1 MKITFSEAKSALQHV
16 QKQRTPNG
24 KQWIPD
30 LLQAK
35 GVGGWCYHLKKDLR
49 DAFEVE
55 IERMQDLSQ
64 ETGELLPEGVTSAQ
78 KDDIDGFDIDD
89 EAKERL
95 HEIIDTLDEIR
106 NTEKD
111 ITLTK
116 GKIPE
121 TKINKHINGLVFE
134 DLAFAIKLD
143 TDESNG

>member
-1 MKITFSEAKSALQHV
+1 MKINFTEAKNALQHV

-24 KQWIPD
+24 QQWIPD

-35 GVGGWCYHLKKDLR
+35 GVGGWCYHLKKDLK

-55 IERMQDLSQ
+55 IEQMQDLSQ

-78 KDDIDGFDIDD
+78 KDDIDGFNIDD
-89 EAKERL
+89 KAKKRL

-111 ITLTK
+111 VTLTK
-116 GKIPE
+116 GKIKE
-121 TKINKHINGLVFE
+121 SEIDKHINGLVFE
-134 DLAFAIKLD
+134 DLAFAIELED
-143 TDESNG
+143 NEPS

>member
-1 MKITFSEAKSALQHV
+1 MKITFTEAKNALQHV
-16 QKQRTPNG
+16 QKKRTPNG
-24 KQWIPD
+24 QQWIPD

-55 IERMQDLSQ
+55 LERMQDLSE
-64 ETGELLPEGVTSAQ
+64 ETGQLLPDGVTSAQ
-78 KDDIDGFDIDD
+78 RDDIDEFDIED

-106 NTEKD
+106 NTEKE

-116 GKIPE
+116 GKISE
-121 TKINKHINGLVFE
+121 SKINKHINGLVFE
-134 DLAFAIKLD
+134 DLAFAIKLED
-143 TDESNG
+143 NES